1 MIDDSKGFQDV
12 TNSSDPM
19 ATDAGGFGFTKQ
31 LIPRA
36 SCRECGGFGET
47 MVIFHPSAGY
57 SAQAAK
63 AFKGVSQT
71 NAGIRVLVE
80 NKADA
85 LDKIA
90 RHYGMYRHDDP
101 TRPTDGLTSLL
112 ADIQKRGSKAPIATL
127 RSV

>member
-1 MIDDSKGFQDV
+1 
-12 TNSSDPM
+12 
-19 ATDAGGFGFTKQ
+19 
-31 LIPRA
+31 
-36 SCRECGGFGET
+36 
-47 MVIFHPSAGY
+47 MVIFHDSAGY

-90 RHYGMYRHDDP
+90 RHYRMYRHDDP

-112 ADIQKRGSKAPIATL
+112 ADIQKRG
-127 RSV
+127 